1 MLPGESGGERGIGG
15 RVGRSAIS
23 RGVNCHTVREPAG
36 VVVGILQVNLPA
48 LIPPWMMSVAVACG
62 NTFLLQPAEKA
73 PLTGTRLVKL
83 FADAG
88 LASGDVGMV
97 LGSKEV
103 SERLITNP
111 PVRHGSPVYYCFS
124 IRFTSERVHFARP
137 KPGWAS
143 TSIPP
148 C

>member
-1 MLPGESGGERGIGG
+1 MLPGESGGEKGIGG

-23 RGVNCHTVREPAG
+23 RGVDCQTIREPAG
-36 VVVGILQVNLPA
+36 VVVGILPFNLPA
-48 LIPPWMMSVAVACG
+48 LIPLLMMSVAMACG
-62 NTFLLQPAEKA
+62 NTFLLEPAEKV
-73 PLTGTRLVKL
+73 PLTGTRLVEL

-88 LASGDVGMV
+88 LASGGVGMV

-103 SERLITNP
+103 SERFITNP
-111 PVRHGSPVYYCFS
+111 PIIYGSLLYYCFS
-124 IRFTSERVHFARP
+124 IRFTSERVHFARS